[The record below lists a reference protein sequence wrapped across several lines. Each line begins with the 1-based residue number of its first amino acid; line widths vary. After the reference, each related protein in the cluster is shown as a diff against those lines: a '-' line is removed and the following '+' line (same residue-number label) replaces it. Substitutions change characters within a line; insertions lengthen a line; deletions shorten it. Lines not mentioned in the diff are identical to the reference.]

1 MNRCASR
8 RATLAG
14 WCRMGGLLAALSLA
28 ATAAMAQ
35 VHRNFPANAL
45 RGELQL
51 VSSTEVL
58 LNGEPARLAPGAR
71 LRGQNNMLVMS
82 AAAIGQVLIVNY
94 TLDQRAN
101 VKDVWIL
108 RDDEIAKRPWP
119 RTPLEAKTWV
129 FNFDA
134 QIWVRP

>member
-8 RATLAG
+8 RAIGAG
-14 WCRMGGLLAALSLA
+14 WCRLGGLLAALSLA
-28 ATAAMAQ
+28 ASVASAQ

-51 VSSTEVL
+51 VSSTEAL

-82 AAAIGQVLIVNY
+82 AAAIGQRLVVNY

-101 VKDVWIL
+101 LKDVWIL

-119 RTPLEAKTWV
+119 RTPLEAKTWR
-129 FNFDA
+129 FNFDT
-134 QIWVRP
+134 QTWVLP

>member
-8 RATLAG
+8 RAVLAG
-14 WCRMGGLLAALSLA
+14 WCRMGGLLAPLILA
-28 ATAAMAQ
+28 AGGVSAQ

-58 LNGEPARLAPGAR
+58 LNGVPARLAPGAR

-82 AAAIGQVLIVNY
+82 AAAIGPLLVVNY

-108 RDDEIAKRPWP
+108 REEEIAKRPWP
-119 RTPLEAKTWV
+119 RTPLEAKTWF

-134 QIWVRP
+134 QTWVVP